1 MSITA
6 LQTRVHTPSVL
17 NVSPCLLCGA
27 ARSRA
32 LMQGMACAQLPSVM
46 HPLGPSAPVLTAA
59 HAIALGPM
67 KSYRLDATNQSWYTQ

>member
-1 MSITA
+1 
-6 LQTRVHTPSVL
+6 
-17 NVSPCLLCGA
+17 
-27 ARSRA
+27 
-32 LMQGMACAQLPSVM
+32 MQGMACAQLPSVM